1 MSAPAMKLS
10 PVNAGFLPDR
20 VKPALFEI
28 RDGHVTV
35 LAYFV
40 DGAAMQRFL
49 AYEPRVQAT
58 PTRSAPITKDT
69 NGQDTDPAS

>member
-1 MSAPAMKLS
+1 MSAPAVKLS

-28 RDGHVTV
+28 RDGHVRV
-35 LAYFV
+35 LAYFLNEE
-40 DGAAMQRFL
+40 AMQRFL

-58 PTRSAPITKDT
+58 PSRSAPITKDT
-69 NGQDTDPAS
+69 NGQDPDPTG